1 MNLKETLGRFRTW
14 QNKPYLNS
22 DEEQEEHRCANCG
35 NVFRGNYCPVC
46 RQDAKDGRITWKW
59 VGKSILDVWGLDSRS
74 LPNTLLQLFIRP
86 GRLIGAYLDG
96 QHQICYKPFNMLFI
110 LAIFYVVVQ
119 QLLGWNYAATSEDK
133 GGIFIQQVV
142 EWISEHPAWNAMLIS
157 VAMIIPT
164 WLFFRFAPR
173 HTRHTLPE
181 SVIIQ
186 LFMNSLI
193 LIFIFL
199 SEFFVY
205 ISFVLVPVYYYFAY
219 RQLFGY
225 RPWGTIWRILLCF
238 AVWALFFVIIVN
250 LINTVT
256 TNPEIL
262 PQMAIRLLPFLAAL
276 VGIIALGYF
285 VSKKTAQSKT

>member
-14 QNKPYLNS
+14 QNKPYHNS

-46 RQDAKDGRITWKW
+46 RQDAKDGRITWRW

-119 QLLGWNYAATSEDK
+119 QLLGWDYAATPEDK
-133 GGIFIQQVV
+133 GGKVV
-142 EWISEHPAWNAMLIS
+142 QMVFEWVSEHPAWNAMLIS

-164 WLFFRFAPR
+164 WLFFHFAPR

-181 SVIIQ
+181 GIFIQ
-186 LFMNSLI
+186 LFMNILI
-193 LIFIFL
+193 LVIVFL
-199 SEFFVY
+199 SDFF
-205 ISFVLVPVYYYFAY
+205 ILFSLLIPVYYYIAY

-238 AVWALFFVIIVN
+238 AAWGFFFAF
-250 LINTVT
+250 LINLVYIVT
-256 TNPEIL
+256 THPEKL
-262 PQMAIRLLPFLAAL
+262 PQVATGLLSFLAAL
-276 VGIIALGYF
+276 AGILAFGYF
-285 VSKKTAQSKT
+285 VSKKTAQSKI

>member
-14 QNKPYLNS
+14 QDKPYHYS

-35 NVFRGNYCPVC
+35 NVFKGNYCPVC
-46 RQDAKDGRITWKW
+46 RQDAKDGRITWRW

-86 GRLIGAYLDG
+86 GRIIGAYLDG

-119 QLLGWNYAATSEDK
+119 QLLGWNYAATPEDK
-133 GGIFIQQVV
+133 GGKVV
-142 EWISEHPAWNAMLIS
+142 QMVIEWVSEHPAWNAMLIS

-164 WLFFRFAPR
+164 WLFFHFAPR

-181 SVIIQ
+181 GIFIQ
-186 LFMNSLI
+186 LFMNILI
-193 LIFIFL
+193 LVITFL
-199 SEFFVY
+199 SDFF
-205 ISFVLVPVYYYFAY
+205 ILLSLLIPVYYYIAY

-238 AVWALFFVIIVN
+238 AAWGFFFAF
-250 LINTVT
+250 LINLVYIVT
-256 TNPEIL
+256 THPEKL
-262 PQMAIRLLPFLAAL
+262 PQVATGLLSFLAAL
-276 VGIIALGYF
+276 AGILAFGYF
-285 VSKKTAQSKT
+285 VSKKTAQSKI

>member
-14 QNKPYLNS
+14 QNKPYHNS

-86 GRLIGAYLDG
+86 GRIIGAYLDG

-119 QLLGWNYAATSEDK
+119 QLLGWDYAATPEDK
-133 GGIFIQQVV
+133 GGKVV
-142 EWISEHPAWNAMLIS
+142 QMVFEWVSEHPAWNAMLIS

-181 SVIIQ
+181 GIFIQ
-186 LFMNSLI
+186 LFMNILI
-193 LIFIFL
+193 LVIVFL
-199 SEFFVY
+199 SDFF
-205 ISFVLVPVYYYFAY
+205 ILLSLLIPVYYYIAY

-238 AVWALFFVIIVN
+238 VVWGIFFVIFIN
-250 LINTVT
+250 LLNIVT
-256 TNPEIL
+256 THPEKLPRVAIGLLLYLVALAGIL
-262 PQMAIRLLPFLAAL
+262 AF
-276 VGIIALGYF
+276 GYF
-285 VSKKTAQSKT
+285 VSKKNAQSKT

>member
-14 QNKPYLNS
+14 QNKPYHNS

-46 RQDAKDGRITWKW
+46 RQDAKDGRITWRW

-86 GRLIGAYLDG
+86 GRIIGAYLDG

-119 QLLGWNYAATSEDK
+119 QLLGWDYAATPEDK
-133 GGIFIQQVV
+133 GGKVV
-142 EWISEHPAWNAMLIS
+142 QMVFEWVSEHPAWNAMLIS
-157 VAMIIPT
+157 VAMIVPT

-181 SVIIQ
+181 GIFIQ
-186 LFMNSLI
+186 LFMNILI
-193 LIFIFL
+193 LVIVFL
-199 SEFFVY
+199 SDFF
-205 ISFVLVPVYYYFAY
+205 ILFSLLIPVYYYIAY

-238 AVWALFFVIIVN
+238 AVWFIFFVI
-250 LINTVT
+250 LINLLYIFT
-256 TNPEIL
+256 THPEKLPRVAIGLLLYLVALAGIL
-262 PQMAIRLLPFLAAL
+262 AF
-276 VGIIALGYF
+276 GYF

>member
-14 QNKPYLNS
+14 QNKPYHNS

-46 RQDAKDGRITWKW
+46 RQDAKDGRITWRW

-74 LPNTLLQLFIRP
+74 LPNTLFQLFIRP

-119 QLLGWNYAATSEDK
+119 QLLGWDYAATPEDK
-133 GGIFIQQVV
+133 GGKVV
-142 EWISEHPAWNAMLIS
+142 QMVFEWVSEHPAWNAMLIS

-164 WLFFRFAPR
+164 WLFFHFAPR

-181 SVIIQ
+181 GIFIQ
-186 LFMNSLI
+186 LFMNILI
-193 LIFIFL
+193 LVIVFL
-199 SEFFVY
+199 SDFF
-205 ISFVLVPVYYYFAY
+205 ILFSLLIPVYYYIAY

-238 AVWALFFVIIVN
+238 AVWFIFFVI
-250 LINTVT
+250 LINLLYIFT
-256 TNPEIL
+256 THPEKLPRVAIGLLLYLVALAGIL
-262 PQMAIRLLPFLAAL
+262 AF
-276 VGIIALGYF
+276 GYF

>member
-1 MNLKETLGRFRTW
+1 MNLKEILGRFRTW
-14 QNKPYLNS
+14 QNKPYHNS

-86 GRLIGAYLDG
+86 GRLIGSYLDG

-119 QLLGWNYAATSEDK
+119 QLLGWNYAFTSEDK

-142 EWISEHPAWNAMLIS
+142 EWVSEHPAWNAMLIS

-164 WLFFRFAPR
+164 WLFFHFAPR

-285 VSKKTAQSKT
+285 VSKKTAQSKI

>member
-14 QNKPYLNS
+14 QDKPYHNS

-86 GRLIGAYLDG
+86 GRIIGAYLDG

-119 QLLGWNYAATSEDK
+119 QLLGWDYAATPEDK
-133 GGIFIQQVV
+133 GGKVV
-142 EWISEHPAWNAMLIS
+142 QMVFEWVSEHPAWNAMLIS

-164 WLFFRFAPR
+164 WLFFHFAPR

-181 SVIIQ
+181 GIFIQ
-186 LFMNSLI
+186 LFMNILI
-193 LIFIFL
+193 LVIVFL
-199 SEFFVY
+199 SDFF
-205 ISFVLVPVYYYFAY
+205 ILFSLLIPVYYYIAY

-238 AVWALFFVIIVN
+238 AVWFIFFVI
-250 LINTVT
+250 LINLLYIVT
-256 TNPEIL
+256 THPEKLPRVAIGLLLYLVALAGIL
-262 PQMAIRLLPFLAAL
+262 AF
-276 VGIIALGYF
+276 GYF

>member
-14 QNKPYLNS
+14 QNKPYHNS
-22 DEEQEEHRCANCG
+22 EEEQEEHRCANCG
-35 NVFRGNYCPVC
+35 NVFKGNYCPVC
-46 RQDAKDGRITWKW
+46 RQDAKDGRITWRW

-119 QLLGWNYAATSEDK
+119 QLLGWDYAATPEDK
-133 GGIFIQQVV
+133 GGKVV
-142 EWISEHPAWNAMLIS
+142 QMVFEWVSEHPAWNAMLIS

-164 WLFFRFAPR
+164 WLFFHFAPR

-181 SVIIQ
+181 GIFIQ
-186 LFMNSLI
+186 LFMNILI
-193 LIFIFL
+193 LVIVFL
-199 SEFFVY
+199 SDFF
-205 ISFVLVPVYYYFAY
+205 ILFSLLIPVYYYIAY

-238 AVWALFFVIIVN
+238 AVWFIFFVI
-250 LINTVT
+250 LINLLYIVT
-256 TNPEIL
+256 THPDKLPRVAIGLLLYLVALAGIL
-262 PQMAIRLLPFLAAL
+262 AF
-276 VGIIALGYF
+276 GYL

>member
-1 MNLKETLGRFRTW
+1 MKLKETLRRFRTW
-14 QNKPYLNS
+14 QNNPYHNS

-86 GRLIGAYLDG
+86 GRIIGAYLDG

-119 QLLGWNYAATSEDK
+119 QLLGWDYAATPEDK
-133 GGIFIQQVV
+133 GGKVV
-142 EWISEHPAWNAMLIS
+142 QMVFEWVSEHPAWNAMLIS

-164 WLFFRFAPR
+164 WLFFHFAPR

-181 SVIIQ
+181 GIFIQ
-186 LFMNSLI
+186 LFMNILI
-193 LIFIFL
+193 LVIVFL
-199 SEFFVY
+199 SDFF
-205 ISFVLVPVYYYFAY
+205 ILLSLLIPVYYYIAY

-238 AVWALFFVIIVN
+238 VVWGIFFVIFIN
-250 LINTVT
+250 LLNIVT
-256 TNPEIL
+256 THPEKLPRVAIGLLLYLVALAGIL
-262 PQMAIRLLPFLAAL
+262 AF
-276 VGIIALGYF
+276 GYF
-285 VSKKTAQSKT
+285 VSKKTAQSKI

>member
-1 MNLKETLGRFRTW
+1 MKLKETLGRFLTW
-14 QNKPYLNS
+14 QNKPYHNS

-46 RQDAKDGRITWKW
+46 RQDAKDGRITWRW

-119 QLLGWNYAATSEDK
+119 QLLGWDYAATPEDK
-133 GGIFIQQVV
+133 GGKVV
-142 EWISEHPAWNAMLIS
+142 QMVFEWVSEHPAWNAMLIS

-164 WLFFRFAPR
+164 WLFFHFAPR

-181 SVIIQ
+181 GIFIQ
-186 LFMNSLI
+186 LFMNILI
-193 LIFIFL
+193 LVIVFL
-199 SEFFVY
+199 SDFF
-205 ISFVLVPVYYYFAY
+205 ILFSLLIPVYYYIAY

-238 AVWALFFVIIVN
+238 AVWFIFFGI
-250 LINTVT
+250 LINLLYIFT
-256 TNPEIL
+256 THPDKG
-262 PQMAIRLLPFLAAL
+262 LLSFLAAL
-276 VGIIALGYF
+276 AGILAFGYF
-285 VSKKTAQSKT
+285 VSKKTAQSKI

>member
-1 MNLKETLGRFRTW
+1 MNLKESLGRFRTW
-14 QNKPYLNS
+14 QDKPYHNS

-35 NVFRGNYCPVC
+35 NVFKGNYCPVC
-46 RQDAKDGRITWKW
+46 RQDAKDGRITWRW

-86 GRLIGAYLDG
+86 GRIIGAYLDG

-119 QLLGWNYAATSEDK
+119 QLLGWNYAATPEDK
-133 GGIFIQQVV
+133 GGKVV
-142 EWISEHPAWNAMLIS
+142 QMVFEWVSEHPAWNAMLIS

-164 WLFFRFAPR
+164 WLFFHFAPR
-173 HTRHTLPE
+173 HTLHTLPE
-181 SVIIQ
+181 GIFIQ
-186 LFMNSLI
+186 LFMNILI
-193 LIFIFL
+193 LVIVFL
-199 SEFFVY
+199 SDFF
-205 ISFVLVPVYYYFAY
+205 ILFSLLIPVYYYIAY

-238 AVWALFFVIIVN
+238 AVWFIFFVI
-250 LINTVT
+250 LINLLYIVT
-256 TNPEIL
+256 THPEKLPRVAIGLLLYLVALAGIL
-262 PQMAIRLLPFLAAL
+262 AF
-276 VGIIALGYF
+276 GYF

>member
-1 MNLKETLGRFRTW
+1 MNLKETLGRFLTW
-14 QNKPYLNS
+14 QNKPYHNS

-46 RQDAKDGRITWKW
+46 RQDAKDGRITWRW

-119 QLLGWNYAATSEDK
+119 QLLGWDYAATPEDK
-133 GGIFIQQVV
+133 GGKVV
-142 EWISEHPAWNAMLIS
+142 QMVFEWVSEHPAWNAMLIS

-164 WLFFRFAPR
+164 WLFFHFAPR

-181 SVIIQ
+181 GIFIQ
-186 LFMNSLI
+186 LFMNILI
-193 LIFIFL
+193 LVIVFL
-199 SEFFVY
+199 SDFF
-205 ISFVLVPVYYYFAY
+205 ILFSLLIPVYYYIAY

-238 AVWALFFVIIVN
+238 VVWGIFFVIFIN
-250 LINTVT
+250 LLNIVT
-256 TNPEIL
+256 THPEKLPRVAIGLLLYLVALAGIL
-262 PQMAIRLLPFLAAL
+262 AF
-276 VGIIALGYF
+276 GYF

>member
-1 MNLKETLGRFRTW
+1 MKLKESLGRFRTW
-14 QNKPYLNS
+14 QNKPYHNS

-119 QLLGWNYAATSEDK
+119 QLLGWDYAATPEDK
-133 GGIFIQQVV
+133 GGKVV
-142 EWISEHPAWNAMLIS
+142 QMVFEWVSEHPAWNAMLIS

-164 WLFFRFAPR
+164 WLFFHFAPR

-181 SVIIQ
+181 GIFIQ
-186 LFMNSLI
+186 LFMNILI
-193 LIFIFL
+193 LVIVFL
-199 SEFFVY
+199 SDFF
-205 ISFVLVPVYYYFAY
+205 ILLSLLIPVYYYIAY

-238 AVWALFFVIIVN
+238 VVWGIFFVIFIN
-250 LINTVT
+250 LLNIVT
-256 TNPEIL
+256 THPEKLPRVAIGLLLYLVALAGIL
-262 PQMAIRLLPFLAAL
+262 AF
-276 VGIIALGYF
+276 GYF

>member
-14 QNKPYLNS
+14 QNKPYHNS
-22 DEEQEEHRCANCG
+22 EEEQEEHRCANCG

-46 RQDAKDGRITWKW
+46 RQDAKDGRITWRW

-119 QLLGWNYAATSEDK
+119 QLLGWDYAATPEDK
-133 GGIFIQQVV
+133 GGKVV
-142 EWISEHPAWNAMLIS
+142 QMVFEWVSEHPAWNAMLIS

-164 WLFFRFAPR
+164 WLFFHFAPR

-181 SVIIQ
+181 GIFIQ
-186 LFMNSLI
+186 LFMNILI
-193 LIFIFL
+193 LVIVFL
-199 SEFFVY
+199 SDFFILFSLLIPVSTTSLTA
-205 ISFVLVPVYYYFAY
+205 SFSATGL
-219 RQLFGY
+219 G
-225 RPWGTIWRILLCF
+225 
-238 AVWALFFVIIVN
+238 ALSGVFYC
-250 LINTVT
+250 
-256 TNPEIL
+256 
-262 PQMAIRLLPFLAAL
+262 AL
-276 VGIIALGYF
+276 RSGSSSS
-285 VSKKTAQSKT
+285 VS

>member
-14 QNKPYLNS
+14 QNKPYHNS

-35 NVFRGNYCPVC
+35 NVFKGNYCPVC
-46 RQDAKDGRITWKW
+46 RQDAKDGRITWRW

-119 QLLGWNYAATSEDK
+119 QLLGWNYAFTPEDK
-133 GGIFIQQVV
+133 GGKVV
-142 EWISEHPAWNAMLIS
+142 QTVFEWISEHPAWNAMLIS

-181 SVIIQ
+181 GIFIQ
-186 LFMNSLI
+186 LFMNILI
-193 LIFIFL
+193 LVTTFL
-199 SEFFVY
+199 SDFF
-205 ISFVLVPVYYYFAY
+205 ILLSLLIPVYYYIAY

-238 AVWALFFVIIVN
+238 VVWGFFFLFFIN
-250 LINTVT
+250 LLNIVT
-256 TNPEIL
+256 THPEKLPRVAIGLLLYLVALAGIL
-262 PQMAIRLLPFLAAL
+262 AF
-276 VGIIALGYF
+276 GYF

>member
-1 MNLKETLGRFRTW
+1 MNLKETLGRLRTW
-14 QNKPYLNS
+14 QDKPYHNS

-86 GRLIGAYLDG
+86 GRIIGAYLDG

-119 QLLGWNYAATSEDK
+119 QLLGWDYAATPEDK
-133 GGIFIQQVV
+133 GGKVV
-142 EWISEHPAWNAMLIS
+142 QMVFEWVSEHPAWNAMLIS

-164 WLFFRFAPR
+164 WLFFHFAPR

-181 SVIIQ
+181 GIFIQ
-186 LFMNSLI
+186 LFMNILI
-193 LIFIFL
+193 LVIVFL
-199 SEFFVY
+199 SDFF
-205 ISFVLVPVYYYFAY
+205 ILLSLLIPVYYYIAY

-238 AVWALFFVIIVN
+238 VVWGIFFVIFIN
-250 LINTVT
+250 LLNIVT
-256 TNPEIL
+256 THPEKLPRVAIGLLLYLVALAGIL
-262 PQMAIRLLPFLAAL
+262 AF
-276 VGIIALGYF
+276 GYF

>member
-14 QNKPYLNS
+14 QNKPYHNS

-46 RQDAKDGRITWKW
+46 RQDAKDGRITWRW

-86 GRLIGAYLDG
+86 GRIIGAYLDG

-119 QLLGWNYAATSEDK
+119 QLLGWNYAATPEDK
-133 GGIFIQQVV
+133 GGKVV
-142 EWISEHPAWNAMLIS
+142 QMVFEWVSEHPAWNAMLIS

-164 WLFFRFAPR
+164 WLFFHFAPR

-181 SVIIQ
+181 GIFIQ
-186 LFMNSLI
+186 LFMNILI
-193 LIFIFL
+193 LVIVFL
-199 SEFFVY
+199 SDFF
-205 ISFVLVPVYYYFAY
+205 ILFSLLIPVYYYIAY

-238 AVWALFFVIIVN
+238 AVWFIFFVI
-250 LINTVT
+250 LINLLYIFT
-256 TNPEIL
+256 THPEKLPRVAIGLLLYLVALAGIL
-262 PQMAIRLLPFLAAL
+262 AF
-276 VGIIALGYF
+276 GYF

>member
-14 QNKPYLNS
+14 QNNPYHNS
-22 DEEQEEHRCANCG
+22 DEEQEEHLCANCG

-86 GRLIGAYLDG
+86 GRIIGAYLDG

-119 QLLGWNYAATSEDK
+119 QLLGWDYAATPEDK
-133 GGIFIQQVV
+133 GGKVV
-142 EWISEHPAWNAMLIS
+142 QMVFEWVSEHPAWNAMLIS

-164 WLFFRFAPR
+164 WLFFHFAPR

-181 SVIIQ
+181 GIFIQ
-186 LFMNSLI
+186 LFMNILI
-193 LIFIFL
+193 LVIVFL
-199 SEFFVY
+199 SDFF
-205 ISFVLVPVYYYFAY
+205 ILLSLLIPVYYYIAY

-238 AVWALFFVIIVN
+238 VVWGIFFVIFIN
-250 LINTVT
+250 LLNIVT
-256 TNPEIL
+256 THPEKLPRVAIGLLLYLVALAGIL
-262 PQMAIRLLPFLAAL
+262 AF
-276 VGIIALGYF
+276 GYF

>member
-1 MNLKETLGRFRTW
+1 
-14 QNKPYLNS
+14 
-22 DEEQEEHRCANCG
+22 
-35 NVFRGNYCPVC
+35 
-46 RQDAKDGRITWKW
+46 

-119 QLLGWNYAATSEDK
+119 QLLGWDYAATPEDK
-133 GGIFIQQVV
+133 GGKVV
-142 EWISEHPAWNAMLIS
+142 QMVIEWVSEHPAWNAMIIS

-164 WLFFRFAPR
+164 WLFFHFAPR

-181 SVIIQ
+181 GIFIQ
-186 LFMNSLI
+186 LFMNILI
-193 LIFIFL
+193 LVIVFL
-199 SEFFVY
+199 SDFF
-205 ISFVLVPVYYYFAY
+205 ILFSLLIPVYYYIAY

-238 AVWALFFVIIVN
+238 AVWGIFFVIFIN
-250 LINTVT
+250 LLYIVT
-256 TNPEIL
+256 THPEKLPRVAIGLLLYLVALAGIL
-262 PQMAIRLLPFLAAL
+262 AF
-276 VGIIALGYF
+276 GYF

>member
-14 QNKPYLNS
+14 QNKPYHNS

-119 QLLGWNYAATSEDK
+119 QLLGWDYAATPEDK
-133 GGIFIQQVV
+133 GGKVV
-142 EWISEHPAWNAMLIS
+142 QMVFEWVSEHPAWNAMLIS

-181 SVIIQ
+181 GIFIQ
-186 LFMNSLI
+186 LFMNILI
-193 LIFIFL
+193 LVIVFL
-199 SEFFVY
+199 SEFFNLFY
-205 ISFVLVPVYYYFAY
+205 LLIPVYYYIAY

-225 RPWGTIWRILLCF
+225 RPWGTVWRILLCF
-238 AVWALFFVIIVN
+238 AVWGLFFFFFIALLYI
-250 LINTVT
+250 VT
-256 TNPEIL
+256 THPEN
-262 PQMAIRLLPFLAAL
+262 LLQVATSLLLYFAAL
-276 VGIIALGYF
+276 AGILAFGYF

>member
-1 MNLKETLGRFRTW
+1 M
-14 QNKPYLNS
+14 
-22 DEEQEEHRCANCG
+22 
-35 NVFRGNYCPVC
+35 FRGNYCPVC
-46 RQDAKDGRITWKW
+46 RQDAKDGRITWRW

-86 GRLIGAYLDG
+86 GRIIGAYLDG

-119 QLLGWNYAATSEDK
+119 QLLGWDYAATPEDK
-133 GGIFIQQVV
+133 GGKVV
-142 EWISEHPAWNAMLIS
+142 QMVFEWVSEHPAWNAMLIS

-164 WLFFRFAPR
+164 WLFFHFAPR

-181 SVIIQ
+181 GIFIQ
-186 LFMNSLI
+186 LFMNILI
-193 LIFIFL
+193 LVIVFL
-199 SEFFVY
+199 SDFF
-205 ISFVLVPVYYYFAY
+205 ILFSLLIPVYYYIAY

-238 AVWALFFVIIVN
+238 AVWFIFFVI
-250 LINTVT
+250 LINLLYIVT
-256 TNPEIL
+256 THPEKLPRVAIGLLLYLVALAGIL
-262 PQMAIRLLPFLAAL
+262 AF
-276 VGIIALGYF
+276 GYF

>member
-14 QNKPYLNS
+14 QNKPYHNS

-46 RQDAKDGRITWKW
+46 RQDAKDGRITWRW

-74 LPNTLLQLFIRP
+74 LPNTLFQLFIRP

-119 QLLGWNYAATSEDK
+119 QLLGWNYAATPEDK
-133 GGIFIQQVV
+133 GGKVV
-142 EWISEHPAWNAMLIS
+142 QMVFEWVSEHPAWNAMLIS

-164 WLFFRFAPR
+164 WLFFHFAPR

-181 SVIIQ
+181 GIFIQ
-186 LFMNSLI
+186 LFMNILI
-193 LIFIFL
+193 LVIVFL
-199 SEFFVY
+199 SDFF
-205 ISFVLVPVYYYFAY
+205 ILLSLLIPVYYYIAY

-238 AVWALFFVIIVN
+238 AVWFIFFVI
-250 LINTVT
+250 LINLLYIVT
-256 TNPEIL
+256 THPEKLPRVAIGLLLYLVALAGIL
-262 PQMAIRLLPFLAAL
+262 AF
-276 VGIIALGYF
+276 GYF

>member
-14 QNKPYLNS
+14 QNKPYHNS
-22 DEEQEEHRCANCG
+22 EEEQEEHRCANCG
-35 NVFRGNYCPVC
+35 NVFKGNYCPVC
-46 RQDAKDGRITWKW
+46 RQDAKDGRITWRW

-86 GRLIGAYLDG
+86 GRIIGAYLDG

-119 QLLGWNYAATSEDK
+119 QLLGWNYAATPEDK
-133 GGIFIQQVV
+133 GGKVV
-142 EWISEHPAWNAMLIS
+142 QMVFEWVSEHPAWNAMLIS

-181 SVIIQ
+181 GIFIQ
-186 LFMNSLI
+186 LFMNILI
-193 LIFIFL
+193 LVIVFL
-199 SEFFVY
+199 SDFF
-205 ISFVLVPVYYYFAY
+205 ILFSLLIPVYYYIAY

-238 AVWALFFVIIVN
+238 AVWFIFFVI
-250 LINTVT
+250 LINLLYIFT
-256 TNPEIL
+256 THPEKLPRVAIGLLLYLVALAGIL
-262 PQMAIRLLPFLAAL
+262 AF
-276 VGIIALGYF
+276 GYF

>member
-14 QNKPYLNS
+14 QNKPYHNS

-35 NVFRGNYCPVC
+35 NVFKGNYCPVC

-86 GRLIGAYLDG
+86 GRIIGAYLDG

-119 QLLGWNYAATSEDK
+119 QFLGWDYAATPEDK
-133 GGIFIQQVV
+133 GGKVV
-142 EWISEHPAWNAMLIS
+142 QMVIEWVSEHPAWNAMIIS

-164 WLFFRFAPR
+164 WLFFHFAPR

-181 SVIIQ
+181 GIFIQ
-186 LFMNSLI
+186 LFMNILI
-193 LIFIFL
+193 LVIVFLSDFFIFFSL
-199 SEFFVY
+199 L
-205 ISFVLVPVYYYFAY
+205 IPVYYYIAY

-238 AVWALFFVIIVN
+238 AVWFIFFVI
-250 LINTVT
+250 LINLLYIVT
-256 TNPEIL
+256 THPEKLPRVAIGLLLYLVALAGIL
-262 PQMAIRLLPFLAAL
+262 AF
-276 VGIIALGYF
+276 GYF

>member
-14 QNKPYLNS
+14 QNKPYHNS

-110 LAIFYVVVQ
+110 LAIFYGVVQ
-119 QLLGWNYAATSEDK
+119 QLLGWDYAFTPEDK
-133 GGIFIQQVV
+133 GGKVV
-142 EWISEHPAWNAMLIS
+142 QTVFEWISEHPAWNAMLIS
-157 VAMIIPT
+157 VAMIFPT

-181 SVIIQ
+181 GIFIQ
-186 LFMNSLI
+186 LFMNILI
-193 LIFIFL
+193 LVIVFL
-199 SEFFVY
+199 SDFF
-205 ISFVLVPVYYYFAY
+205 ILFSLLIPVYYYIAY

-238 AVWALFFVIIVN
+238 AVWGIFFVFF
-250 LINTVT
+250 INFLNIVT
-256 TNPEIL
+256 THPEKLPRVAISLLLYLVALAGIL
-262 PQMAIRLLPFLAAL
+262 AF
-276 VGIIALGYF
+276 GYF

>member
-14 QNKPYLNS
+14 QNKPYHNS

-46 RQDAKDGRITWKW
+46 RQDAKDGRITWRW

-119 QLLGWNYAATSEDK
+119 QLLGWDYAATPEDK
-133 GGIFIQQVV
+133 GGKVV
-142 EWISEHPAWNAMLIS
+142 QMVFEWVSEHPAWNAMLIS

-164 WLFFRFAPR
+164 WLFFHFAPR

-181 SVIIQ
+181 GIFIQ
-186 LFMNSLI
+186 LFMNILI
-193 LIFIFL
+193 LVIVFL
-199 SEFFVY
+199 SDFF
-205 ISFVLVPVYYYFAY
+205 ILLSLLIPVYYYIAY

-238 AVWALFFVIIVN
+238 AVWGIFFVIFIN
-250 LINTVT
+250 LLYIVT
-256 TNPEIL
+256 THPEKLPRVAIGLLLYLVALAGIL
-262 PQMAIRLLPFLAAL
+262 AF
-276 VGIIALGYF
+276 GYF

>member
-14 QNKPYLNS
+14 QNKPYHNS
-22 DEEQEEHRCANCG
+22 EEEQEEHRCANCG

-46 RQDAKDGRITWKW
+46 RQDAKDGRITWRW

-119 QLLGWNYAATSEDK
+119 QLLGWDYAATPDDK
-133 GGIFIQQVV
+133 GGKVV
-142 EWISEHPAWNAMLIS
+142 QMVFEWVSEHPAWNAMLIS

-164 WLFFRFAPR
+164 WLFFQFAPR

-181 SVIIQ
+181 GIFIQ
-186 LFMNSLI
+186 LFMNILI
-193 LIFIFL
+193 LVIVFL
-199 SEFFVY
+199 SDFF
-205 ISFVLVPVYYYFAY
+205 ILFSLLIPVYYYIAY

-238 AVWALFFVIIVN
+238 AVWGIFFLIFIN
-250 LINTVT
+250 LLYIVT
-256 TNPEIL
+256 THPEKLPRVAIGLLLYLVTLAGIL
-262 PQMAIRLLPFLAAL
+262 AF
-276 VGIIALGYF
+276 GYF

>member
-1 MNLKETLGRFRTW
+1 MKLKETLGRFRTW
-14 QNKPYLNS
+14 QNNPYHNS
-22 DEEQEEHRCANCG
+22 DEEQEEHLCANCG

-86 GRLIGAYLDG
+86 GRIIGAYLDG

-119 QLLGWNYAATSEDK
+119 QLLGWDYAATPEDK
-133 GGIFIQQVV
+133 GGKVV
-142 EWISEHPAWNAMLIS
+142 QMVFEWVSEHPAWNAMLIS

-181 SVIIQ
+181 GIFIQ
-186 LFMNSLI
+186 LFMNILI
-193 LIFIFL
+193 LVIVFL
-199 SEFFVY
+199 SDFF
-205 ISFVLVPVYYYFAY
+205 ILFSLLIPVYYYIAY

-238 AVWALFFVIIVN
+238 VVWGIFFVIFIN
-250 LINTVT
+250 LLNIVT
-256 TNPEIL
+256 THPEKLPRVAIGLLLYLVALAGIL
-262 PQMAIRLLPFLAAL
+262 AF
-276 VGIIALGYF
+276 GYF

>member
-1 MNLKETLGRFRTW
+1 MNLKETLGRFLTW
-14 QNKPYLNS
+14 QNKPYHNS

-46 RQDAKDGRITWKW
+46 RQDAKDGRITWRW

-119 QLLGWNYAATSEDK
+119 QLLGWDYAATPEDK
-133 GGIFIQQVV
+133 GGKVV
-142 EWISEHPAWNAMLIS
+142 QMVFEWVSEHPAWNAMLIS

-164 WLFFRFAPR
+164 WLFFHFAPR

-181 SVIIQ
+181 GIFIQ
-186 LFMNSLI
+186 LFMNILI
-193 LIFIFL
+193 LVIVFLSDFFIFFSL
-199 SEFFVY
+199 L
-205 ISFVLVPVYYYFAY
+205 IPVYYYIAY

-238 AVWALFFVIIVN
+238 AVWFIFFGI
-250 LINTVT
+250 LINLLYIFT
-256 TNPEIL
+256 THPDKL
-262 PQMAIRLLPFLAAL
+262 PQAATGLLSFLAAL
-276 VGIIALGYF
+276 AGILAFGYF
-285 VSKKTAQSKT
+285 VSKKTAQSKI

>member
-14 QNKPYLNS
+14 QNKPYHNS

-46 RQDAKDGRITWKW
+46 RQDAKDGRITWRW

-86 GRLIGAYLDG
+86 GRIIGAYLDG

-119 QLLGWNYAATSEDK
+119 QLLGWDYAATPEDK
-133 GGIFIQQVV
+133 GGKVV
-142 EWISEHPAWNAMLIS
+142 QMVFEWISEHPAWNAMLIS

-181 SVIIQ
+181 GIFIQ
-186 LFMNSLI
+186 LFMNILI
-193 LIFIFL
+193 LVIVFLSDFFIFFSL
-199 SEFFVY
+199 L
-205 ISFVLVPVYYYFAY
+205 IPVYYYIAY

-238 AVWALFFVIIVN
+238 AVWFIFFGI
-250 LINTVT
+250 LINLLYIFT
-256 TNPEIL
+256 THPEKLPRVAIGLLLYLVALAGIL
-262 PQMAIRLLPFLAAL
+262 AF
-276 VGIIALGYF
+276 GYF
-285 VSKKTAQSKT
+285 VSKKTAQSKI

>member
-14 QNKPYLNS
+14 QNKPYHNS
-22 DEEQEEHRCANCG
+22 EEEQEEHRCANCG

-46 RQDAKDGRITWKW
+46 RQDAKDGRITWRW
-59 VGKSILDVWGLDSRS
+59 VSKSILDVWGLDSRS
-74 LPNTLLQLFIRP
+74 LPNTLFQLFIRP

-119 QLLGWNYAATSEDK
+119 QLLGWNYAATPEDK
-133 GGIFIQQVV
+133 GGKVV
-142 EWISEHPAWNAMLIS
+142 QMVFEWVSEHPAWNAMLIS

-164 WLFFRFAPR
+164 WLFFHFAPR

-181 SVIIQ
+181 GIFIQ
-186 LFMNSLI
+186 LFMNILI
-193 LIFIFL
+193 LVIVFL
-199 SEFFVY
+199 SDFF
-205 ISFVLVPVYYYFAY
+205 ILFSLLIPVYYYIAY

-238 AVWALFFVIIVN
+238 AVWFIFFVI
-250 LINTVT
+250 LINLLYIFT
-256 TNPEIL
+256 THPEKLPRVAIGLLLYLVALAGIL
-262 PQMAIRLLPFLAAL
+262 AF
-276 VGIIALGYF
+276 GYF
-285 VSKKTAQSKT
+285 VSKKSAQSKT

>member
-1 MNLKETLGRFRTW
+1 MNLKETLGRFLTW
-14 QNKPYLNS
+14 QNKPYHNS

-46 RQDAKDGRITWKW
+46 RQDAKDGRITWRW

-74 LPNTLLQLFIRP
+74 LPNTLFQLFIRP

-119 QLLGWNYAATSEDK
+119 QLLGWNYAATPEDK
-133 GGIFIQQVV
+133 GGKVV
-142 EWISEHPAWNAMLIS
+142 QMVFEWVSEHPAWNAMLIS

-164 WLFFRFAPR
+164 WLFFHFAPR

-181 SVIIQ
+181 GIFIQ
-186 LFMNSLI
+186 LFMNILI
-193 LIFIFL
+193 LVIVFLSDFFIFFSL
-199 SEFFVY
+199 L
-205 ISFVLVPVYYYFAY
+205 IPVYYYIAY

-238 AVWALFFVIIVN
+238 AVWFIFFGI
-250 LINTVT
+250 LINLLYILT
-256 TNPEIL
+256 THPDKL
-262 PQMAIRLLPFLAAL
+262 PQAATGLLSFLAAL
-276 VGIIALGYF
+276 AGILAFGYF
-285 VSKKTAQSKT
+285 VSKKTAQSKI

>member
-1 MNLKETLGRFRTW
+1 MNLKETLGRFLTL
-14 QNKPYLNS
+14 QNKPYHNS

-46 RQDAKDGRITWKW
+46 RQDAKDGRITWRW

-119 QLLGWNYAATSEDK
+119 QFLGWDYAATPEDK
-133 GGIFIQQVV
+133 GGKVVQMIF
-142 EWISEHPAWNAMLIS
+142 EWVSEHPAWNAMLIS

-164 WLFFRFAPR
+164 WLFFHFAPR

-181 SVIIQ
+181 GIFIQ
-186 LFMNSLI
+186 LFMNILI
-193 LIFIFL
+193 LVIADTSLLLHRLPPAFRL
-199 SEFFVY
+199 PALGHY
-205 ISFVLVPVYYYFAY
+205 LAYSFVLCGLVH
-219 RQLFGY
+219 
-225 RPWGTIWRILLCF
+225 LLRY
-238 AVWALFFVIIVN
+238 LNKLVIY
-250 LINTVT
+250 LH
-256 TNPEIL
+256 NP
-262 PQMAIRLLPFLAAL
+262 PR
-276 VGIIALGYF
+276 
-285 VSKKTAQSKT
+285 

>member
-1 MNLKETLGRFRTW
+1 MNLKETLGRFD
-14 QNKPYLNS
+14 KSYHYS

-46 RQDAKDGRITWKW
+46 RQDAKDGRITWRW

-119 QLLGWNYAATSEDK
+119 QFLGWDYAATPEDR
-133 GGIFIQQVV
+133 GGKVV
-142 EWISEHPAWNAMLIS
+142 QMVFEWVSEHPAWNAMLIS

-181 SVIIQ
+181 GIFIQ
-186 LFMNSLI
+186 IFMNILI
-193 LIFIFL
+193 LVIVFL
-199 SEFFVY
+199 SEFFIWFY
-205 ISFVLVPVYYYFAY
+205 VLMPVYYYIAY

-225 RPWGTIWRILLCF
+225 QPWGTVWRILLCF
-238 AVWALFFVIIVN
+238 AVWGFFFGI
-250 LINTVT
+250 LINLLYIFT
-256 TNPEIL
+256 THPDKL
-262 PQMAIRLLPFLAAL
+262 PQVATGLLSFLAAL
-276 VGIIALGYF
+276 AGILAFGYF
-285 VSKKTAQSKT
+285 VSKKTAQSKI

>member
-14 QNKPYLNS
+14 QNKPYHNS

-35 NVFRGNYCPVC
+35 HVFRGNYCPVC

-86 GRLIGAYLDG
+86 GRIIGAYLDG

-119 QLLGWNYAATSEDK
+119 QLLGWDYAATPEDK
-133 GGIFIQQVV
+133 GGKVV
-142 EWISEHPAWNAMLIS
+142 QMVFEWVSEHPAWNAMLIS

-164 WLFFRFAPR
+164 WLFFHFAPR

-181 SVIIQ
+181 GIFIQ
-186 LFMNSLI
+186 LFMNILI
-193 LIFIFL
+193 LVIVFL
-199 SEFFVY
+199 SDFF
-205 ISFVLVPVYYYFAY
+205 ILLSLLIPVYYYIAY

-238 AVWALFFVIIVN
+238 VVWGIFFVIFIN
-250 LINTVT
+250 LLNIVT
-256 TNPEIL
+256 THPEKLPRVAIGLLLYLVALAGIL
-262 PQMAIRLLPFLAAL
+262 AF
-276 VGIIALGYF
+276 GYF

>member
-1 MNLKETLGRFRTW
+1 MNLKETLGRFD
-14 QNKPYLNS
+14 KSYHYS

-46 RQDAKDGRITWKW
+46 RQDAKDGRITWRW
-59 VGKSILDVWGLDSRS
+59 VSKSILDVWGLDSRS
-74 LPNTLLQLFIRP
+74 LPNTLFQLFIRP

-119 QLLGWNYAATSEDK
+119 QLLGWNYAATPEDK
-133 GGIFIQQVV
+133 GGKVV
-142 EWISEHPAWNAMLIS
+142 QMVFEWVSEHPAWNAMLIS

-181 SVIIQ
+181 GIFIQ
-186 LFMNSLI
+186 LFMNILI
-193 LIFIFL
+193 LVIVFL
-199 SEFFVY
+199 SDFF
-205 ISFVLVPVYYYFAY
+205 ILFSLLIPVYYYIAY

-238 AVWALFFVIIVN
+238 AVWFIFFVI
-250 LINTVT
+250 LINLLYIFT
-256 TNPEIL
+256 THPEKLPRVAIGLLLYLVALAGIL
-262 PQMAIRLLPFLAAL
+262 AF
-276 VGIIALGYF
+276 GYL

>member
-14 QNKPYLNS
+14 QNKPYHNS

-46 RQDAKDGRITWKW
+46 RQDAKDGRITWRW

-86 GRLIGAYLDG
+86 GRIIGAYLDG

-119 QLLGWNYAATSEDK
+119 QLLGWDYAATPEDK
-133 GGIFIQQVV
+133 GGKVV
-142 EWISEHPAWNAMLIS
+142 QMVFEWVSEHPAWNAMLIS

-164 WLFFRFAPR
+164 WLFFHFAPR

-181 SVIIQ
+181 GIFIQ
-186 LFMNSLI
+186 LFMNILI
-193 LIFIFL
+193 LVIVFL
-199 SEFFVY
+199 SDFF
-205 ISFVLVPVYYYFAY
+205 ILFSLLIPVYYYIAY

-238 AVWALFFVIIVN
+238 AVWFIFFVI
-250 LINTVT
+250 LINLLYIVT
-256 TNPEIL
+256 THPEKLPRVAIGLLLYLVALAGIL
-262 PQMAIRLLPFLAAL
+262 AF
-276 VGIIALGYF
+276 GYF